1 MDVTGIFNAGG
12 VLVKNPNYSKSK
24 KNTQP
29 EYITVTDFSQLPSGS
44 TTGTALTDVA
54 YQGAEKNGVI
64 LGDYDDW
71 KKYINHGITP
81 NSIEQNLDIQLAN
94 NQSFL
99 EKATNSILQTIGS
112 ELVLGSIKG
121 FSDILD
127 LAGQI
132 TGITDGDYT
141 NPVSKFLEEK
151 QEEFKEWAPV
161 FVDPN
166 KHLSNGGLLDSG
178 WWFSNMPSIVSSIS
192 LMLPGF
198 AATRLGSAIGKA
210 TKLTSFTRNAVRT
223 LSGAEKAIK
232 AGNNLNTFQRV
243 LNSEATAKKVGL
255 FLENGT
261 TAVLSRAA
269 ENYQEAR
276 QTYSDTYQDIRST
289 IHEMDDKQYAKFIK
303 DNEQLLNDKKADL
316 NNKDNV
322 AKAIASAAADRT
334 FQMDWAN
341 VIFDVVQMYTL
352 RNAWKGFKNANENP
366 IKIKRA
372 NKDAAKY
379 LGKSKE
385 EIAKIKAARPTY
397 KKAGEWAM
405 DNLYGSTA
413 VVASEL
419 SEGIEEAVN
428 YIAQQEGTHFG
439 KVLLNKESGSKDTGW
454 AASMSKFFDP
464 RMKQYVQAPEL
475 WDSAFW
481 GVMGGVV
488 FQKLGSQF
496 NRIKQKLTED
506 KSEANEKSKESLP
519 WYKLDDL
526 PETKRRLSEI
536 EARGLDFKT
545 YQENLAK
552 IKSGVDIYNSTEDNE
567 IKFDTKEEQEAAA
580 TKLKNEYIAKMTL
593 RAMNNGNLNML
604 KAYINDDNFREAIVE
619 QGLFNDDKNNKPKEQ
634 LLQEAR
640 QYTDDALNIIDKV
653 EKAYDE
659 ELVAINA
666 AAANMSR
673 KGIKDMPIEYMQIMA
688 VNNVKSRL
696 EKENI
701 DTELA
706 PINKRIAEIKKQ
718 FEDSL
723 DKNLDYDHAVK
734 VGILT
739 EQLGTLYATKR
750 QLLKDESKSL
760 TNQIAIKRIN
770 KNIDNIEKQLNDEE
784 LVYANFIGL
793 QYKFDEK
800 GKAIQSKEDED
811 LQLAFAYRDAQIVD
825 KLNDGKTSKSINIP
839 GLEFLSER
847 SRKTINEN
855 AIGKY
860 KTFESDTKTIW
871 NDLKEISP
879 ELNTYLQLKTLLEL
893 RKDNINSEITRTVKQ
908 VEEEANS
915 LHNTMNEAR
924 RDAINQANDTIQK
937 LYKKHKDV
945 IKEAIYNRVNNI
957 SSKHETLSD
966 EENNAL
972 NNALEILDLTKS
984 YNSNLVDLLEAKF
997 DLQDAI
1003 EASQEVQ
1010 DDENTTSNEEKEETK
1025 PESKSE
1031 SEPETRVNSTI
1042 IQNPST
1048 EPQQQQPINQSPQ
1061 PQEMPISQKNDQLSN
1076 NKIKQDLPQNGRMM
1090 LNTTITIDKDGKATL
1105 GDKNGKNIITQLDDD
1120 NNNIIVINDDES
1132 LLTDTFF
1139 DNIGDVNL
1147 TRPLKVESNPYID
1160 KDTNSIHKG
1169 HLINTDTI
1177 DSQQDQDNN
1186 QNNNNGST
1194 ETPQVS
1200 STGEQTAN
1208 KTQGTQAQGTQGTQD
1223 TQAKNT
1229 SLPKTKNVDPVPDL
1243 TPDSSTIEIEAIGA
1257 CQTAFR
1263 NNHNINLDDYAK
1275 ELINNYVA
1283 KGLDRTIV
1291 EKAVN
1296 NAVDINKRTIER
1308 IRKKLASTM
1317 NSAID
1322 EYVLQSAITELSNNN
1337 NPFTND
1343 FIKAAENLINQ
1354 YCKEKGI
1361 TLLNN
1366 KKYIN
1371 LEDMLR
1377 YINETTSDTNIASF
1391 IYSTIKEY
1399 LKTDKAKEE
1408 FITMDETEID
1418 NNDFLNKALESAE
1431 ERYKKLSEKNS
1442 VHRVDIRRFAE
1453 TLTKQER
1460 NEFYQAL
1467 DELKK
1472 DDELKVKQ
1480 IDDKLYLYD
1489 NKNRV
1494 VGRLPIPT
1502 IDASTG
1508 AYIVYNDGWKYDIT
1522 ENYSNLKNLFI
1533 KWIKGTNEA
1542 SKELNNI
1549 IYELAFEKVSK
1560 ERKLELLDKFSKNNE
1575 IINAK
1580 KEYTHSLASDET
1592 LLNGLVKL
1600 WKFIRLPNS
1609 KNKNNDLLNLSINLW
1624 FNKLY
1629 HSYDAVTYLT
1639 RNGKVKITVDD
1650 ISEGELIKVQD
1661 KVKNSDELPIAS
1673 KAIAGGLN
1681 TKVTKIGIGGLQKI
1695 GYVTVSGHSPVEF
1708 NGVGKA
1714 NTFVMLSD
1722 KSKRPAFVQAFPVK
1736 TSDKEISK
1744 DAKELITAIKN
1755 EIAKLLNNYANNDT
1769 NKEENY
1775 EALKNFLIKA
1785 FSYKNNSTL
1794 FNGVVVTINPR
1805 GINESISISIPGTS
1819 TVFQFYKYT
1828 NNSNTTHS
1836 SLVRLKQNDGKWIN
1850 ESFNSEKTIKY
1861 INDLIDKLT
1870 FKFDYAYIL
1879 SDNSDITI
1887 KGIATRNNGKFEI
1900 NVGDFH
1906 KSYDSF
1912 NDFILK
1918 NNLVRLNTKPSKD
1931 GKTNFKRVS
1940 DNQVAN
1946 QVLEIKIEKDTSSPV
1961 EETKQVKSSKPIQVT
1976 KSIEDQLI
1984 DILKSY
1990 DKNINKAEAIIRLV
2004 YKDNNILSTFKT
2016 LHLLPENLIFDEK
2029 FNDIEGNEDINA
2041 QINIKTNIV
2050 TVGKKWVDLFKNPNT
2065 RAQAIRKLIHEQLHS
2080 KLSNNRGYV
2089 RSAQA
2094 IYQEFKDNL
2103 DKGIE
2108 NEWYKKW
2115 REENNISKEDADKY
2129 FRQYLN
2135 EDLDDNVAFEE
2146 FLVESLT
2153 SKDLAQML
2161 NNIETNETTG
2171 SKRKNMFQ
2179 KILEFLS
2186 KVFDWGVV
2194 KGSLYEKELNTLR
2207 NILNKDKTTK
2217 NNVENNDSQSNNVED
2232 NNQILENNAD
2242 ENNQEETKSKNK
2254 IEDDN
2259 NQIKEFGKNN
2269 SRRFRGKFRSRI
2281 TELSNNT
2288 NTYNEEEQNIISEA
2302 KQNGTFM
2309 KALNGKKS
2317 NLTERQWIQVRT
2329 KAFKDWFGD
2338 WEQIAY
2344 DNARLNSIPN
2354 LRKIN
2359 VDSFLKKVDDRL
2371 EKDWITTGYLNR
2383 ESVEV
2388 IKKLFDLSKT
2398 QLYQGDIKEKGLSF
2412 YTGAIV
2418 LNTMPIEEAAK
2429 VFVHE
2434 ILHSYTTY
2442 AYDTDATF
2450 RKEIDKYHKIAL
2462 NHDSGFSKDVYEF
2475 MANTLEPYHMATLL
2489 EIPSENNGSNLLK
2502 DIINS
2507 LVRYIR
2513 NFFRAYETNK
2523 KRTLFHDI
2531 IETIYNHK
2539 RNNSESIN
2547 DVSKVVDENGE
2558 PLVVY
2563 HGSDF
2568 ENDATKKGDWSKNAL
2583 PYATYFSVKPY
2594 AENTLPYYYSAFLNI
2609 RNPKYDHYNLT
2620 EDAIQSEDV
2629 FNKFIIK
2636 EGFDGAIT
2644 GNENIN
2650 RAIDA
2655 KEIVVTNPNQI
2666 KSATDNNGN
2675 FSKDDNNIYHS
2686 RITEIK
2692 RTPNMF
2698 DFIDSLPTSVRAKTA
2713 QMLYSAD
2720 LKMSCR

>member
-44 TTGTALTDVA
+44 TTSTALTDVA
-54 YQGAEKNGVI
+54 YQSAEKNGVI

-269 ENYQEAR
+269 ENYQEAS
-276 QTYSDTYQDIRST
+276 QTYSDTYQDIRGT

-316 NNKDNV
+316 NNKDDV

-334 FQMDWAN
+334 FQMDWSN
-341 VIFDVVQMYTL
+341 VVFDVVQMYTL

-385 EIAKIKAARPTY
+385 EIAKLKAARPTY

-419 SEGIEEAVN
+419 SEGVEEAVN
-428 YIAQQEGTHFG
+428 YIAQQEGIHFG
-439 KVLLNKESGSKDTGW
+439 KVLLNKELDSKDTGW

-536 EARGLDFKT
+536 EARSLDFKD
-545 YQENLAK
+545 YQRNLAE
-552 IKSGVDIYNSTEDNE
+552 INSGVDIYNSTEDNE

-580 TKLKNEYIAKMTL
+580 INLKNEYIAKMTL

-619 QGLFNDDKNNKPKEQ
+619 QGLFEDDKNNNKPKEQ

-673 KGIKDMPIEYMQIMA
+673 KDIKNMPIEYMQIMA

-706 PINKRIAEIKKQ
+706 PINKRIAEIKDLVK
-718 FEDSL
+718 DHL
-723 DKNLDYDHAVK
+723 DKNLNYDHAVK
-734 VGILT
+734 VDILT

-750 QLLKDESKSL
+750 QLLKDKSKSL

-770 KNIDNIEKQLNDEE
+770 NNIDNIEKQLNDEE
-784 LVYANFIGL
+784 LVYANFKGL

-800 GKAIQSKEDED
+800 GKAIQSKKDED
-811 LQLAFAYRDAQIVD
+811 LRLAFAYRDAQIVD

-860 KTFESDTKTIW
+860 KTFESDTKTIC

-924 RDAINQANDTIQK
+924 RDAINQADDTIQK
-937 LYKKHKDV
+937 LYKKHKDI

-957 SSKHETLSD
+957 SSKHEALSD

-984 YNSNLVDLLEAKF
+984 YNANLADLLEARF
-997 DLQDAI
+997 NLQDAI
-1003 EASQEVQ
+1003 EAQQEVQ
-1010 DDENTTSNEEKEETK
+1010 DDESVTTDEEKEETK
-1025 PESKSE
+1025 PESKSKL
-1031 SEPETRVNSTI
+1031 EPETRVDSTI
-1042 IQNPST
+1042 IQNPSI

-1061 PQEMPISQKNDQLSN
+1061 QQETPTGQKNDQLSN
-1076 NKIKQDLPQNGRMM
+1076 NKIKQDLPQNGKMM
-1090 LNTTITIDKDGKATL
+1090 LNTTITIDKDSKATL
-1105 GDKNGKNIITQLDDD
+1105 GNKNGKNITTQLDDD
-1120 NNNIIVINDDES
+1120 DNNIIVINDDES

-1186 QNNNNGST
+1186 QNNNSTT

-1208 KTQGTQAQGTQGTQD
+1208 KTQNTQAQGTQD

-1229 SLPKTKNVDPVPDL
+1229 NLPKTKNVDPVPDL
-1243 TPDSSTIEIEAIGA
+1243 IPDSSTIEIEAIGA
-1257 CQTAFR
+1257 CQVAFR

-1296 NAVDINKRTIER
+1296 NAVNINKRTIER

-1322 EYVLQSAITELSNNN
+1322 EYVLQSAITELSNN

-1377 YINETTSDTNIASF
+1377 YINETTSNNNIANF

-1522 ENYSNLKNLFI
+1522 ENYSKLKNLFI

-1580 KEYTHSLASDET
+1580 KEYTHSLSSDET

-1722 KSKRPAFVQAFPVK
+1722 KSKKPAFVQAFPVK
-1736 TSDKEISK
+1736 TSDKETSK
-1744 DAKELITAIKN
+1744 DAKELIAAIKN

-1794 FNGVVVTINPR
+1794 FNGVIVTINPK

-1819 TVFQFYKYT
+1819 TVFQFYKYA
-1828 NNSNTTHS
+1828 NNSNSTHS
-1836 SLVRLKQNDGKWIN
+1836 SYIRLKQNDGKWIN

-1961 EETKQVKSSKPIQVT
+1961 EETKQIKPSKPIQVT

-1984 DILKSY
+1984 DILKSD

-2029 FNDIEGNEDINA
+2029 FNDIEGNEEINA
-2041 QINIKTNIV
+2041 QINVKTNIV
-2050 TVGKKWVDLFKNPNT
+2050 TIGKKWIDLFKNPNT
-2065 RAQAIRKLIHEQLHS
+2065 RSQAIRKLIHEQLHAKLHS

-2103 DKGIE
+2103 DRGIE

-2135 EDLDDNVAFEE
+2135 EDLNDDASFEE

-2161 NNIETNETTG
+2161 NSIDTNETTG

-2186 KVFDWGVV
+2186 KVFGWDVR

-2207 NILNKDKTTK
+2207 NILDKDKITK

-2232 NNQILENNAD
+2232 NNQILDNNAN
-2242 ENNQEETKSKNK
+2242 ENNQEETESKNK

-2259 NQIKEFGKNN
+2259 NQIKEFGNTDT
-2269 SRRFRGKFRSRI
+2269 SDDFDDDFSELADSRI
-2281 TELSNNT
+2281 TELSNDT
-2288 NTYNEEEQNIISEA
+2288 NTYSEEEQNIISEA

-2309 KALNGKKS
+2309 KAPNGKKS
-2317 NLTERQWIQVRT
+2317 NLTEKQWIQVRT
-2329 KAFKDWFGD
+2329 KSFKDWFGD
-2338 WEQIAY
+2338 WENDPA
-2344 DNARLNSIPN
+2344 NA
-2354 LRKIN
+2354 
-2359 VDSFLKKVDDRL
+2359 
-2371 EKDWITTGYLNR
+2371 
-2383 ESVEV
+2383 
-2388 IKKLFDLSKT
+2388 
-2398 QLYQGDIKEKGLSF
+2398 
-2412 YTGAIV
+2412 
-2418 LNTMPIEEAAK
+2418 
-2429 VFVHE
+2429 
-2434 ILHSYTTY
+2434 
-2442 AYDTDATF
+2442 
-2450 RKEIDKYHKIAL
+2450 
-2462 NHDSGFSKDVYEF
+2462 
-2475 MANTLEPYHMATLL
+2475 
-2489 EIPSENNGSNLLK
+2489 
-2502 DIINS
+2502 
-2507 LVRYIR
+2507 
-2513 NFFRAYETNK
+2513 
-2523 KRTLFHDI
+2523 
-2531 IETIYNHK
+2531 
-2539 RNNSESIN
+2539 
-2547 DVSKVVDENGE
+2547 SKVVDENGE

-2563 HGSDF
+2563 HNSNTDINIFDKNKIGTNGSSEGGLF
-2568 ENDATKKGDWSKNAL
+2568 GKGF
-2583 PYATYFSVKPY
+2583 YFSTNKDYNKVFGNKEY
-2594 AENTLPYYYSAFLNI
+2594 AVFLNI
-2609 RNPKYDHYNLT
+2609 KNPITDERTIKEIQAFEPSIDIIKNAYNKDGLIGT
-2620 EDAIQSEDV
+2620 
-2629 FNKFIIK
+2629 NKF
-2636 EGFDGAIT
+2636 
-2644 GNENIN
+2644 ENN
-2650 RAIDA
+2650 TV
-2655 KEIVVTNPNQI
+2655 EYIVYDSNQI
-2666 KSATDNNGN
+2666 KSATENNGN

-2698 DFIDSLPTSVRAKTA
+2698 DFIDSLPTSIRAKTT

-2720 LKMSCR
+2720 LKISCR

>member
-44 TTGTALTDVA
+44 TTSTALTDVA

-178 WWFSNMPSIVSSIS
+178 WWFSNMPSIVSSVS

-232 AGNNLNTFQRV
+232 AGNSLNTFQRV

-276 QTYSDTYQDIRST
+276 QTYSDTYQDIRGT
-289 IHEMDDKQYAKFIK
+289 IYEMDDKQYAKFIK

-316 NNKDNV
+316 NDKDDV

-341 VIFDVVQMYTL
+341 VVFDVVQMYTL
-352 RNAWKGFKNANENP
+352 RNAWKGFKNANEDP

-385 EIAKIKAARPTY
+385 EIAKLKAARPTY

-419 SEGIEEAVN
+419 SEGVEEAVN
-428 YIAQQEGTHFG
+428 YIAQQEGIHFG
-439 KVLLNKESGSKDTGW
+439 KVLLNKESDSKDTGW

-536 EARGLDFKT
+536 ETRSLDFKT

-552 IKSGVDIYNSTEDNE
+552 IKSGIDIYNSTEDNE

-593 RAMNNGNLNML
+593 RAMNNGNLDML

-619 QGLFNDDKNNKPKEQ
+619 QGLFKDDKNDNKSKEQ

-640 QYTDDALNIIDKV
+640 QYTDDALNIVDKV
-653 EKAYDE
+653 ERAYDE

-666 AAANMSR
+666 ATANISK

-706 PINKRIAEIKKQ
+706 PINKRIAEIKNQ

-750 QLLKDESKSL
+750 QLLKDNSKSL

-770 KNIDNIEKQLNDEE
+770 NNIDNIEKQLNDEE

-847 SRKTINEN
+847 SRKTINEDS
-855 AIGKY
+855 IGKY

-871 NDLKEISP
+871 NNLKEISP

-937 LYKKHKDV
+937 LYKKHKDI
-945 IKEAIYNRVNNI
+945 IKEAIYNRINNI
-957 SSKHETLSD
+957 SSKHEALSD

-984 YNSNLVDLLEAKF
+984 YNANLVDLLEAKF

-1010 DDENTTSNEEKEETK
+1010 DDENTTSDEEKE
-1025 PESKSE
+1025 ESKSE
-1031 SEPETRVNSTI
+1031 SESKPEPETRVNSTI

-1048 EPQQQQPINQSPQ
+1048 KPQQQQPINQSPQ
-1061 PQEMPISQKNDQLSN
+1061 PQETLISQKNDQLSN

-1090 LNTTITIDKDGKATL
+1090 FNTTITIDKDGKATL
-1105 GDKNGKNIITQLDDD
+1105 GDKNGKNITTQLDDD
-1120 NNNIIVINDDES
+1120 DNNIIVINDDES

-1160 KDTNSIHKG
+1160 KDTNIIHKG

-1177 DSQQDQDNN
+1177 DSQQDQNNN
-1186 QNNNNGST
+1186 QNNNNDST

-1208 KTQGTQAQGTQGTQD
+1208 KTQDTQAQSTQD
-1223 TQAKNT
+1223 TQSTQAKNT
-1229 SLPKTKNVDPVPDL
+1229 NLPKTKNVDPIPNL

-1263 NNHNINLDDYAK
+1263 NNHDINLDDYAK

-1322 EYVLQSAITELSNNN
+1322 EYVLQSSITELSNN

-1377 YINETTSDTNIASF
+1377 YINETTSDSNIATF

-1431 ERYKKLSEKNS
+1431 ERYKKLSEKNN
-1442 VHRVDIRRFAE
+1442 VHRVDIRRFAG

-1533 KWIKGTNEA
+1533 RWIKGTNEA

-1549 IYELAFEKVSK
+1549 IYELAFEKISK
-1560 ERKLELLDKFSKNNE
+1560 ERKLELLDKFSKNSE

-1736 TSDKEISK
+1736 TSDKETSK
-1744 DAKELITAIKN
+1744 DAKELIIAIKN

-1961 EETKQVKSSKPIQVT
+1961 EETKQVKPSKPVKVT

-1984 DILKSY
+1984 DILKSD

-2050 TVGKKWVDLFKNPNT
+2050 TIGKKWVDLFKNPNT

-2135 EDLDDNVAFEE
+2135 EDLDENVAFEE

-2207 NILNKDKTTK
+2207 NILDKDKTTK

-2232 NNQILENNAD
+2232 NNQTLDNNAD

-2254 IEDDN
+2254 IKDDN
-2259 NQIKEFGKNN
+2259 DQIKEFGKNN
-2269 SRRFRGKFRSRI
+2269 SRRFRGKFKSRI
-2281 TELSNNT
+2281 TEISND
-2288 NTYNEEEQNIISEA
+2288 
-2302 KQNGTFM
+2302 
-2309 KALNGKKS
+2309 
-2317 NLTERQWIQVRT
+2317 T
-2329 KAFKDWFGD
+2329 K
-2338 WEQIAY
+2338 Y
-2344 DNARLNSIPN
+2344 DNN
-2354 LRKIN
+2354 
-2359 VDSFLKKVDDRL
+2359 
-2371 EKDWITTGYLNR
+2371 
-2383 ESVEV
+2383 
-2388 IKKLFDLSKT
+2388 
-2398 QLYQGDIKEKGLSF
+2398 
-2412 YTGAIV
+2412 
-2418 LNTMPIEEAAK
+2418 
-2429 VFVHE
+2429 
-2434 ILHSYTTY
+2434 
-2442 AYDTDATF
+2442 
-2450 RKEIDKYHKIAL
+2450 
-2462 NHDSGFSKDVYEF
+2462 
-2475 MANTLEPYHMATLL
+2475 
-2489 EIPSENNGSNLLK
+2489 
-2502 DIINS
+2502 
-2507 LVRYIR
+2507 
-2513 NFFRAYETNK
+2513 
-2523 KRTLFHDI
+2523 
-2531 IETIYNHK
+2531 
-2539 RNNSESIN
+2539 
-2547 DVSKVVDENGE
+2547 
-2558 PLVVY
+2558 VY
-2563 HGSDF
+2563 H
-2568 ENDATKKGDWSKNAL
+2568 SK
-2583 PYATYFSVKPY
+2583 
-2594 AENTLPYYYSAFLNI
+2594 
-2609 RNPKYDHYNLT
+2609 
-2620 EDAIQSEDV
+2620 
-2629 FNKFIIK
+2629 
-2636 EGFDGAIT
+2636 
-2644 GNENIN
+2644 
-2650 RAIDA
+2650 
-2655 KEIVVTNPNQI
+2655 
-2666 KSATDNNGN
+2666 
-2675 FSKDDNNIYHS
+2675 
-2686 RITEIK
+2686 ITEIK

-2720 LKMSCR
+2720 LKISCR

>member
-54 YQGAEKNGVI
+54 YQGAERNGVI

-261 TAVLSRAA
+261 TAILSRTA

-289 IHEMDDKQYAKFIK
+289 IHEMDDKQYAKFTK

-316 NNKDNV
+316 NNKDDV

-341 VIFDVVQMYTL
+341 VVFDVVQMYTL
-352 RNAWKGFKNANENP
+352 RNAWKGFKNAHEDP

-385 EIAKIKAARPTY
+385 EITKLKAARPTY

-419 SEGIEEAVN
+419 SEGVEEAVN
-428 YIAQQEGTHFG
+428 YIAQQEGIHFG
-439 KVLLNKESGSKDTGW
+439 KVLLNKESDSKDTGW

-496 NRIKQKLTED
+496 NRIKQKFTED

-552 IKSGVDIYNSTEDNE
+552 IKSGIDIYNSTEDNE
-567 IKFDTKEEQEAAA
+567 IKFDTKEEQEAAT

-604 KAYINDDNFREAIVE
+604 KAYINNDNFREAIVE
-619 QGLFNDDKNNKPKEQ
+619 QGLFEDDKNNNKPKEQ

-653 EKAYDE
+653 ERAYDE

-673 KGIKDMPIEYMQIMA
+673 KGIKNMPIEYMQIMA
-688 VNNVKSRL
+688 INNVKSRL

-706 PINKRIAEIKKQ
+706 PINKRIAEIKNQ

-739 EQLGTLYATKR
+739 EQLGTLYATKK
-750 QLLKDESKSL
+750 QLLKDKSKSL

-770 KNIDNIEKQLNDEE
+770 NNIDNIEKQLNDEE

-800 GKAIQSKEDED
+800 GKAIQSKKDED

-847 SRKTINEN
+847 SRKTINED

-871 NDLKEISP
+871 DDLKKISP

-924 RDAINQANDTIQK
+924 RDAINQADDTIQK
-937 LYKKHKDV
+937 LYKKHKDI
-945 IKEAIYNRVNNI
+945 IKEAIYNRINNI
-957 SSKHETLSD
+957 NSKHEALSD

-984 YNSNLVDLLEAKF
+984 YNVNLVDLLEAKF

-1003 EASQEVQ
+1003 EDQQEVQ
-1010 DDENTTSNEEKEETK
+1010 DDESVTSDEEKEETK
-1025 PESKSE
+1025 SESKSKP
-1031 SEPETRVNSTI
+1031 EPETRVDSTI

-1048 EPQQQQPINQSPQ
+1048 EPKQQQPINQSPQ
-1061 PQEMPISQKNDQLSN
+1061 PQETPTGQKNDQLSN
-1076 NKIKQDLPQNGRMM
+1076 NKIKQDLPQNGRMI

-1105 GDKNGKNIITQLDDD
+1105 GDKNGKNITTQLDDD
-1120 NNNIIVINDDES
+1120 DNNIIVINDDES

-1139 DNIGDVNL
+1139 DNIEDVDL
-1147 TRPLKVESNPYID
+1147 TRPLKVKSNPYID
-1160 KDTNSIHKG
+1160 KDTNNIHKG

-1186 QNNNNGST
+1186 QNNNSTT

-1208 KTQGTQAQGTQGTQD
+1208 KTQDTQGTQAQGTQ
-1223 TQAKNT
+1223 AKNT
-1229 SLPKTKNVDPVPDL
+1229 TLPKTKNVDPVPDL

-1257 CQTAFR
+1257 CQKAFK
-1263 NNHNINLDDYAK
+1263 NNHDINLDDYAK

-1322 EYVLQSAITELSNNN
+1322 EYVLQSAIIELSNNN

-1371 LEDMLR
+1371 LEDILR
-1377 YINETTSDTNIASF
+1377 YINETTSNNNIANF

-1431 ERYKKLSEKNS
+1431 ERYKKLSEKNN

-1453 TLTKQER
+1453 TLTKKER

-1472 DDELKVKQ
+1472 DDELKIKQ
-1480 IDDKLYLYD
+1480 IDNKLYLYD

-1522 ENYSNLKNLFI
+1522 ENHSNLKNLFI

-1580 KEYTHSLASDET
+1580 KEYTHSLVSDET
-1592 LLNGLVKL
+1592 LLNGLIKL

-1629 HSYDAVTYLT
+1629 HSYDAVIYLT

-1661 KVKNSDELPIAS
+1661 KVKNSDELPIVS

-1736 TSDKEISK
+1736 TSDKETSK

-1755 EIAKLLNNYANNDT
+1755 EITKLLNNYANNDT

-1819 TVFQFYKYT
+1819 TVFQFYKYA
-1828 NNSNTTHS
+1828 NNSNSTHS
-1836 SLVRLKQNDGKWIN
+1836 SYIRLKQNDGKWIN

-1961 EETKQVKSSKPIQVT
+1961 EETKQVKPSKPIQVT

-1984 DILKSY
+1984 DILKS
-1990 DKNINKAEAIIRLV
+1990 DNKNINKAEAIIRLV

-2050 TVGKKWVDLFKNPNT
+2050 TVGKKWVNLFKNPNT
-2065 RAQAIRKLIHEQLHS
+2065 RAQAIRKLIHEQLHAKLHS

-2135 EDLDDNVAFEE
+2135 EDLDNDAAFEE

-2161 NNIETNETTG
+2161 NSIDTNETTG

-2186 KVFDWGVV
+2186 KVFGWDVR

-2207 NILNKDKTTK
+2207 NILDKDKTTK

-2232 NNQILENNAD
+2232 NNQILDNNAD
-2242 ENNQEETKSKNK
+2242 ENNQEETESKNQIK
-2254 IEDDN
+2254 DDN
-2259 NQIKEFGKNN
+2259 NQIKEFGNTDT
-2269 SRRFRGKFRSRI
+2269 SDDFDDDFSELADSRI
-2281 TELSNNT
+2281 TELSND
-2288 NTYNEEEQNIISEA
+2288 NTYSEEEQNIINEA

-2338 WEQIAY
+2338 WE
-2344 DNARLNSIPN
+2344 NN
-2354 LRKIN
+2354 
-2359 VDSFLKKVDDRL
+2359 
-2371 EKDWITTGYLNR
+2371 
-2383 ESVEV
+2383 
-2388 IKKLFDLSKT
+2388 
-2398 QLYQGDIKEKGLSF
+2398 
-2412 YTGAIV
+2412 
-2418 LNTMPIEEAAK
+2418 
-2429 VFVHE
+2429 
-2434 ILHSYTTY
+2434 
-2442 AYDTDATF
+2442 
-2450 RKEIDKYHKIAL
+2450 
-2462 NHDSGFSKDVYEF
+2462 
-2475 MANTLEPYHMATLL
+2475 
-2489 EIPSENNGSNLLK
+2489 PSE
-2502 DIINS
+2502 
-2507 LVRYIR
+2507 
-2513 NFFRAYETNK
+2513 A
-2523 KRTLFHDI
+2523 
-2531 IETIYNHK
+2531 
-2539 RNNSESIN
+2539 
-2547 DVSKVVDENGE
+2547 SKVVDENGE

-2563 HGSDF
+2563 HRSPNKFNTFDVNKIGTTTDTGQYGKGF
-2568 ENDATKKGDWSKNAL
+2568 YFGVENDR
-2583 PYATYFSVKPY
+2583 
-2594 AENTLPYYYSAFLNI
+2594 AEGNNVYEVFLNI
-2609 RNPKYDHYNLT
+2609 RNPYNITKESRSSNIAYTYNRPFNEWTDWHKKNISKEEANLVNSKDGIIDLV
-2620 EDAIQSEDV
+2620 ED
-2629 FNKFIIK
+2629 
-2636 EGFDGAIT
+2636 
-2644 GNENIN
+2644 NEF
-2650 RAIDA
+2650 
-2655 KEIVVTNPNQI
+2655 VVKNSNQI

-2698 DFIDSLPTSVRAKTA
+2698 DFIDSLPTSVRAKIA

-2720 LKMSCR
+2720 LKMLCR

>member
-54 YQGAEKNGVI
+54 YQSAEKNGVI

-132 TGITDGDYT
+132 TGINDGDYT

-276 QTYSDTYQDIRST
+276 QTYSDTYQDIRGT
-289 IHEMDDKQYAKFIK
+289 IHEMNDKQYAKFIK

-316 NNKDNV
+316 NNKDDV

-341 VIFDVVQMYTL
+341 VVFDVVQMYTL
-352 RNAWKGFKNANENP
+352 RNAWKGFKNAHEDP

-385 EIAKIKAARPTY
+385 EIAKLKAARPTY

-419 SEGIEEAVN
+419 SEGVEEAVN
-428 YIAQQEGTHFG
+428 YIAQQEGIHFG
-439 KVLLNKESGSKDTGW
+439 KVLLNKESDSKDTGW

-481 GVMGGVV
+481 GVIGGVV

-552 IKSGVDIYNSTEDNE
+552 IKSGIDIYNSTEDNE

-593 RAMNNGNLNML
+593 RAMNNGNLDML
-604 KAYINDDNFREAIVE
+604 KAYINDDNFREAIIE

-666 AAANMSR
+666 AAVNMSK
-673 KGIKDMPIEYMQIMA
+673 KGIKNMPIEYMQIMA

-706 PINKRIAEIKKQ
+706 PINKRIAEIKDLVK
-718 FEDSL
+718 DYL
-723 DKNLDYDHAVK
+723 DENLNYDRAVK

-770 KNIDNIEKQLNDEE
+770 NNIDNIEKQLNDEE
-784 LVYANFIGL
+784 LVYANFMGL
-793 QYKFDEK
+793 RYKFNEK
-800 GKAIQSKEDED
+800 GKVIKSEKDED

-860 KTFESDTKTIW
+860 KTFESDTETIQ
-871 NDLKEISP
+871 NNLKEISP

-924 RDAINQANDTIQK
+924 RDAINQANNTIQK
-937 LYKKHKDV
+937 LYKKHKDI

-957 SSKHETLSD
+957 SFKHEALSD

-984 YNSNLVDLLEAKF
+984 YNANLADLLEAKF

-1010 DDENTTSNEEKEETK
+1010 DDKSVTLDEEKEETK
-1025 PESKSE
+1025 PE

-1061 PQEMPISQKNDQLSN
+1061 PQETLTGQKNDQLSN

-1105 GDKNGKNIITQLDDD
+1105 GDKNGKNITTQLDDD
-1120 NNNIIVINDDES
+1120 DNNIIVINDDES

-1160 KDTNSIHKG
+1160 KDTNIIHKG

-1177 DSQQDQDNN
+1177 DSQQDQDSNQDNN
-1186 QNNNNGST
+1186 SST

-1208 KTQGTQAQGTQGTQD
+1208 KTQDSQDTQAQGTQ
-1223 TQAKNT
+1223 AKNT
-1229 SLPKTKNVDPVPDL
+1229 NLPKTKNVDPVPNL
-1243 TPDSSTIEIEAIGA
+1243 TTDSFTIYLEVIGA
-1257 CQTAFR
+1257 CQTTIR
-1263 NNHNINLDDYAK
+1263 NNPNINLDDYAK

-1296 NAVDINKRTIER
+1296 DAVDVNKRTIER

-1322 EYVLQSAITELSNNN
+1322 EYVLQSSITELSNN

-1343 FIKAAENLINQ
+1343 FIKAAKNLINQ

-1361 TLLNN
+1361 ILLNN

-1371 LEDMLR
+1371 LEDILR

-1522 ENYSNLKNLFI
+1522 ENYSKLKNLFI

-1560 ERKLELLDKFSKNNE
+1560 ERKLELLDKFSKNSE

-1592 LLNGLVKL
+1592 LLNGLIKL

-1744 DAKELITAIKN
+1744 DAKELITSIKN

-1961 EETKQVKSSKPIQVT
+1961 EETKQVKPSKPIQVT

-1984 DILKSY
+1984 DILKSD

-2029 FNDIEGNEDINA
+2029 FNDIEGNEEINA

-2065 RAQAIRKLIHEQLHS
+2065 RSQAIRKLIHEQLHS

-2089 RSAQA
+2089 RSAKA

-2103 DKGIE
+2103 DRGIE

-2135 EDLDDNVAFEE
+2135 EDLDKNVAFEE

-2207 NILNKDKTTK
+2207 NILDKDKTTK

-2232 NNQILENNAD
+2232 NNKILDNNTD
-2242 ENNQEETKSKNK
+2242 ENNQEETESKNQ

-2259 NQIKEFGKNN
+2259 NQIKEFGNTDT
-2269 SRRFRGKFRSRI
+2269 SDDFDDDFSELADSRI
-2281 TELSNNT
+2281 TELSNDN
-2288 NTYNEEEQNIISEA
+2288 NTYTEEEQNIINKA
-2302 KQNGTFM
+2302 KQNSTFM
-2309 KALNGKKS
+2309 KAPNGKKS

-2338 WEQIAY
+2338 WEAHKQIE
-2344 DNARLNSIPN
+2344 
-2354 LRKIN
+2354 
-2359 VDSFLKKVDDRL
+2359 KKV
-2371 EKDWITTGYLNR
+2371 TTGLKVSSSQAWVDGSAVVKRDNSYFYVNDDGANIEITKDEYDDFNKGKTIILN
-2383 ESVEV
+2383 
-2388 IKKLFDLSKT
+2388 
-2398 QLYQGDIKEKGLSF
+2398 KETK
-2412 YTGAIV
+2412 IV
-2418 LNTMPIEEAAK
+2418 KEL
-2429 VFVHE
+2429 
-2434 ILHSYTTY
+2434 
-2442 AYDTDATF
+2442 DT
-2450 RKEIDKYHKIAL
+2450 
-2462 NHDSGFSKDVYEF
+2462 NFSKV
-2475 MANTLEPYHMATLL
+2475 L
-2489 EIPSENNGSNLLK
+2489 
-2502 DIINS
+2502 
-2507 LVRYIR
+2507 
-2513 NFFRAYETNK
+2513 
-2523 KRTLFHDI
+2523 
-2531 IETIYNHK
+2531 
-2539 RNNSESIN
+2539 
-2547 DVSKVVDENGE
+2547 DENGE
-2558 PLVVY
+2558 PLVMY
-2563 HGSDF
+2563 HRS
-2568 ENDATKKGDWSKNAL
+2568 NDNISIFDISKSRHGGFWFSKN
-2583 PYATYFSVKPY
+2583 PNYYAYTKAKLEY
-2594 AENTLPYYYSAFLNI
+2594 AIPVFLNI
-2609 RNPKYDHYNLT
+2609 RTPN
-2620 EDAIQSEDV
+2620 
-2629 FNKFIIK
+2629 IINHELFEAAVDGDESI
-2636 EGFDGAIT
+2636 EGGIKNTKFDGWITKDEHTPEFYGDNYDSSIVFVMAI
-2644 GNENIN
+2644 
-2650 RAIDA
+2650 
-2655 KEIVVTNPNQI
+2655 NPNQI

>member
-54 YQGAEKNGVI
+54 YQGAERNGVI

-132 TGITDGDYT
+132 TGISDGDYT

-276 QTYSDTYQDIRST
+276 QTYSDTYQDIRGT
-289 IHEMDDKQYAKFIK
+289 IYEMNDKQYAKFIK

-316 NNKDNV
+316 NNKDDV
-322 AKAIASAAADRT
+322 AKAIASTAADRT

-341 VIFDVVQMYTL
+341 VVFDVVQMYTL

-372 NKDAAKY
+372 NKDATKY

-385 EIAKIKAARPTY
+385 EIVKLKAARPTY

-419 SEGIEEAVN
+419 SEGVEEAVN
-428 YIAQQEGTHFG
+428 YIAQQEGIHFG
-439 KVLLNKESGSKDTGW
+439 KVLLNKESDSKDTGW

-536 EARGLDFKT
+536 EARGLDFKD
-545 YQENLAK
+545 YQENLTK
-552 IKSGVDIYNSTEDNE
+552 INSGIDIYNSTENNE

-604 KAYINDDNFREAIVE
+604 KAYINDNNFREAIVE
-619 QGLFNDDKNNKPKEQ
+619 QGLFKDDKNNNKSKEQ

-653 EKAYDE
+653 ERAYDE
-659 ELVAINA
+659 ELVAINS

-673 KGIKDMPIEYMQIMA
+673 KGIKNMPIEYMQIMA

-706 PINKRIAEIKKQ
+706 PINKRIAEIKNQ

-734 VGILT
+734 IGILT

-750 QLLKDESKSL
+750 QLLKDKSKSL

-770 KNIDNIEKQLNDEE
+770 NNIDNVEKQLNDEE

-800 GKAIQSKEDED
+800 GKAIQSKKDED

-847 SRKTINEN
+847 SRKTINED

-871 NDLKEISP
+871 DDLKKISP

-924 RDAINQANDTIQK
+924 RDAINQADDTIQK

-945 IKEAIYNRVNNI
+945 IKEAIYNRINNI
-957 SSKHETLSD
+957 SSKHEALSD

-984 YNSNLVDLLEAKF
+984 YNANLVDLLEARF
-997 DLQDAI
+997 NLQDAI
-1003 EASQEVQ
+1003 EAQQEVQ
-1010 DDENTTSNEEKEETK
+1010 DDESVTTDEEKEETK
-1025 PESKSE
+1025 PESKSK
-1031 SEPETRVNSTI
+1031 SEPETRVDSTI
-1042 IQNPST
+1042 IQNPPT
-1048 EPQQQQPINQSPQ
+1048 ESQQQQPINQSPQ
-1061 PQEMPISQKNDQLSN
+1061 PQEMLTGQKNDQLSN

-1090 LNTTITIDKDGKATL
+1090 LNTTITIDKDSKAIL
-1105 GDKNGKNIITQLDDD
+1105 GDKNGKNITTQLDNDD
-1120 NNNIIVINDDES
+1120 NNIIVINDDES

-1139 DNIGDVNL
+1139 DNIEDVDL

-1177 DSQQDQDNN
+1177 DSQQDQNNN
-1186 QNNNNGST
+1186 QNNNSTT

-1208 KTQGTQAQGTQGTQD
+1208 KTQDTQAQGTQ
-1223 TQAKNT
+1223 AKNT
-1229 SLPKTKNVDPVPDL
+1229 NLPKTKNVDPVPDL

-1263 NNHNINLDDYAK
+1263 NNHNINLDDYGK

-1337 NPFTND
+1337 PFTND

-1377 YINETTSDTNIASF
+1377 YINETTSNNNIANF

-1399 LKTDKAKEE
+1399 LKTDKAKKE

-1453 TLTKQER
+1453 TLTKKER

-1560 ERKLELLDKFSKNNE
+1560 ERKFELLDKFSKNNE

-1592 LLNGLVKL
+1592 LLNGLIKL

-1695 GYVTVSGHSPVEF
+1695 GYVTVSGHNPVEF

-1736 TSDKEISK
+1736 TSDKETSK

-1775 EALKNFLIKA
+1775 EVLKNFLIKA

-1819 TVFQFYKYT
+1819 TVFQFYKYA
-1828 NNSNTTHS
+1828 NNSNSTHS
-1836 SLVRLKQNDGKWIN
+1836 SYIRLKQNDGKWIN

-1961 EETKQVKSSKPIQVT
+1961 EENKQVKSSKPVQVT

-1984 DILKSY
+1984 DILKSD

-2041 QINIKTNIV
+2041 QINVKTNIV
-2050 TVGKKWVDLFKNPNT
+2050 TIGKKWVNLFKNPNT
-2065 RAQAIRKLIHEQLHS
+2065 RSQAIRKLVHEQLHAKLHS

-2135 EDLDDNVAFEE
+2135 EDLDNDAAFEE

-2161 NNIETNETTG
+2161 NSIDTNETTG

-2186 KVFDWGVV
+2186 KVFGWDVR

-2207 NILNKDKTTK
+2207 NILDKDKTTK
-2217 NNVENNDSQSNNVED
+2217 NNVENNDSQSNNVKD
-2232 NNQILENNAD
+2232 NNQILDNNAD
-2242 ENNQEETKSKNK
+2242 ENNQEETESKNK

-2259 NQIKEFGKNN
+2259 NQIKEFGNTDI
-2269 SRRFRGKFRSRI
+2269 SDDFDDDFSELADSRI
-2281 TELSNNT
+2281 TELSND

-2309 KALNGKKS
+2309 KAPNGKKS

-2338 WEQIAY
+2338 WEAHKQIE
-2344 DNARLNSIPN
+2344 
-2354 LRKIN
+2354 
-2359 VDSFLKKVDDRL
+2359 KKV
-2371 EKDWITTGYLNR
+2371 TTGLKVSSSQAWVDGSAVVKRDNSYFYINDDGANIEITKDEYDDFNKGKTIILN
-2383 ESVEV
+2383 
-2388 IKKLFDLSKT
+2388 
-2398 QLYQGDIKEKGLSF
+2398 KE
-2412 YTGAIV
+2412 T
-2418 LNTMPIEEAAK
+2418 K
-2429 VFVHE
+2429 VVKE
-2434 ILHSYTTY
+2434 L
-2442 AYDTDATF
+2442 DT
-2450 RKEIDKYHKIAL
+2450 
-2462 NHDSGFSKDVYEF
+2462 NFSKV
-2475 MANTLEPYHMATLL
+2475 L
-2489 EIPSENNGSNLLK
+2489 
-2502 DIINS
+2502 
-2507 LVRYIR
+2507 
-2513 NFFRAYETNK
+2513 
-2523 KRTLFHDI
+2523 
-2531 IETIYNHK
+2531 
-2539 RNNSESIN
+2539 
-2547 DVSKVVDENGE
+2547 DENGE
-2558 PLVVY
+2558 PLVMY
-2563 HGSDF
+2563 HRS
-2568 ENDATKKGDWSKNAL
+2568 NDNISIFDISKSRHGGFWFSKDPNYYANTKAKL
-2583 PYATYFSVKPY
+2583 EYAIPV
-2594 AENTLPYYYSAFLNI
+2594 FLNI
-2609 RNPKYDHYNLT
+2609 RTPNVINHELFEAAVDGD
-2620 EDAIQSEDV
+2620 ESVEGG
-2629 FNKFIIK
+2629 IK
-2636 EGFDGAIT
+2636 NTKFDGWITKAEHTPEFYGDNYDSSIVFVMAI
-2644 GNENIN
+2644 
-2650 RAIDA
+2650 
-2655 KEIVVTNPNQI
+2655 NPNQI

>member
-29 EYITVTDFSQLPSGS
+29 KYITVTDFNQLPSGS

-99 EKATNSILQTIGS
+99 EKATNSILQTVGS

-141 NPVSKFLEEK
+141 NPISKFLEEK

-198 AATRLGSAIGKA
+198 AATRLGSSIGKA

-276 QTYSDTYQDIRST
+276 QTYSDTYQDIRDT

-316 NNKDNV
+316 NNKDDV

-334 FQMDWAN
+334 FQMDWSN
-341 VIFDVVQMYTL
+341 VVFDVVQMYTL

-385 EIAKIKAARPTY
+385 EIVKLKAARPTY

-419 SEGIEEAVN
+419 SEGVEEAVN
-428 YIAQQEGTHFG
+428 YIAQQEGIHFG
-439 KVLLNKESGSKDTGW
+439 KVLLNKESDSKDTGW

-464 RMKQYVQAPEL
+464 RMKQYIQAPEL

-545 YQENLAK
+545 YQENLVK
-552 IKSGVDIYNSTEDNE
+552 IKSGIDIYNSTEDNE

-593 RAMNNGNLNML
+593 RAMNNGNLDML

-619 QGLFNDDKNNKPKEQ
+619 QGLFEDDNNNNKPKEQ

-653 EKAYDE
+653 ERAYDE

-673 KGIKDMPIEYMQIMA
+673 KGIKNIPIEYMQIMA

-706 PINKRIAEIKKQ
+706 PINKRIAEIKNQ

-750 QLLKDESKSL
+750 QLLKDKSKSL

-770 KNIDNIEKQLNDEE
+770 NNIDNIEKQLNDEE

-800 GKAIQSKEDED
+800 GKAIQSKKDED

-847 SRKTINEN
+847 SRKTINED

-871 NDLKEISP
+871 DDLKKISP

-924 RDAINQANDTIQK
+924 RDSINQADDTIQK
-937 LYKKHKDV
+937 LYKKHKDI

-957 SSKHETLSD
+957 SSKHEALSD

-984 YNSNLVDLLEAKF
+984 YNANLTDLLEARF
-997 DLQDAI
+997 NLQDAI
-1003 EASQEVQ
+1003 EVQQEVQ
-1010 DDENTTSNEEKEETK
+1010 DDESITPDEEKEETK
-1025 PESKSE
+1025 SKP
-1031 SEPETRVNSTI
+1031 EPETRVDSTI
-1042 IQNPST
+1042 IQNPPT

-1061 PQEMPISQKNDQLSN
+1061 PQKTPTGQKNGQLSN

-1090 LNTTITIDKDGKATL
+1090 LNTTITIDKDGKAIL
-1105 GDKNGKNIITQLDDD
+1105 GDKNGKNITTQLDDD
-1120 NNNIIVINDDES
+1120 DNNIIVINDDES

-1160 KDTNSIHKG
+1160 KNTNSIHKG

-1186 QNNNNGST
+1186 QSNNST
-1194 ETPQVS
+1194 TKTPQVS

-1208 KTQGTQAQGTQGTQD
+1208 KTQDTQGTKAQG

-1229 SLPKTKNVDPVPDL
+1229 NLPKTKNVDPVPDL

-1263 NNHNINLDDYAK
+1263 NNHDINLDDYAK

-1283 KGLDRTIV
+1283 KGLNRTIV

-1308 IRKKLASTM
+1308 IRKKLAITM

-1377 YINETTSDTNIASF
+1377 YINETTSNNNIANF

-1408 FITMDETEID
+1408 FITMDEIEID

-1580 KEYTHSLASDET
+1580 KEYTHSLVSDET
-1592 LLNGLVKL
+1592 LLNGLIKL

-1736 TSDKEISK
+1736 TSDKETSK

-1819 TVFQFYKYT
+1819 TVFQFYKYA
-1828 NNSNTTHS
+1828 NNSNSTHS
-1836 SLVRLKQNDGKWIN
+1836 SYIRLKQNDGKWIN

-1961 EETKQVKSSKPIQVT
+1961 EETKQVKPSKPVQVT

-1984 DILKSY
+1984 DILKSD

-2029 FNDIEGNEDINA
+2029 FNDIEGNEKINA
-2041 QINIKTNIV
+2041 QINVKTNII

-2065 RAQAIRKLIHEQLHS
+2065 RSQAIRKLVHEQLHAKLHS

-2135 EDLDDNVAFEE
+2135 EDLDDDAAFEE

-2161 NNIETNETTG
+2161 NSIDTNETTG

-2186 KVFDWGVV
+2186 KVFGWDVR

-2207 NILNKDKTTK
+2207 NILDKDKTTK

-2232 NNQILENNAD
+2232 NNKILDNNAN
-2242 ENNQEETKSKNK
+2242 ENNQEETKSKNQIK
-2254 IEDDN
+2254 DDN
-2259 NQIKEFGKNN
+2259 NQIKEFGNTDTFDDFDDDF
-2269 SRRFRGKFRSRI
+2269 SELADSRI
-2281 TELSNNT
+2281 TELSND
-2288 NTYNEEEQNIISEA
+2288 NTYSEEEQNIINEA

-2309 KALNGKKS
+2309 KTPNGKKS

-2338 WEQIAY
+2338 WE
-2344 DNARLNSIPN
+2344 NN
-2354 LRKIN
+2354 
-2359 VDSFLKKVDDRL
+2359 
-2371 EKDWITTGYLNR
+2371 
-2383 ESVEV
+2383 
-2388 IKKLFDLSKT
+2388 
-2398 QLYQGDIKEKGLSF
+2398 
-2412 YTGAIV
+2412 
-2418 LNTMPIEEAAK
+2418 
-2429 VFVHE
+2429 
-2434 ILHSYTTY
+2434 
-2442 AYDTDATF
+2442 
-2450 RKEIDKYHKIAL
+2450 
-2462 NHDSGFSKDVYEF
+2462 
-2475 MANTLEPYHMATLL
+2475 
-2489 EIPSENNGSNLLK
+2489 PSE
-2502 DIINS
+2502 
-2507 LVRYIR
+2507 
-2513 NFFRAYETNK
+2513 A
-2523 KRTLFHDI
+2523 
-2531 IETIYNHK
+2531 
-2539 RNNSESIN
+2539 
-2547 DVSKVVDENGE
+2547 SKVVDENGE

-2563 HGSDF
+2563 RAGEIN
-2568 ENDATKKGDWSKNAL
+2568 ENGTLKTRYKAYYFTPSKGMAEQ
-2583 PYATYFSVKPY
+2583 YAK
-2594 AENTLPYYYSAFLNI
+2594 
-2609 RNPKYDHYNLT
+2609 
-2620 EDAIQSEDV
+2620 QEDV
-2629 FNKFIIK
+2629 PIHSFFLKANSINNIIN
-2636 EGFDGAIT
+2636 GARPIIRSDGAKVPKR
-2644 GNENIN
+2644 GLFEMPWSNEDVSI
-2650 RAIDA
+2650 ILEG
-2655 KEIVVTNPNQI
+2655 KEAAYSDGEYLISNSNQI

>member
-54 YQGAEKNGVI
+54 YQSAEKNGVI

-132 TGITDGDYT
+132 TGINDGDYT

-178 WWFSNMPSIVSSIS
+178 WWFSNMPSIVSSVS

-276 QTYSDTYQDIRST
+276 QTYSDTYQDIRGT

-316 NNKDNV
+316 NDKDDV

-341 VIFDVVQMYTL
+341 VVFDVVQMYTL
-352 RNAWKGFKNANENP
+352 RNAWKGFKNANEDP

-385 EIAKIKAARPTY
+385 EIAKLKAARPTY

-419 SEGIEEAVN
+419 SEGVEEAVN

-439 KVLLNKESGSKDTGW
+439 KVLLNKESDSKDTGW

-536 EARGLDFKT
+536 EARSLDFKT

-552 IKSGVDIYNSTEDNE
+552 IKSGIDIYNSTENNE

-593 RAMNNGNLNML
+593 RAMNNGNLDML

-653 EKAYDE
+653 ERAYDE

-666 AAANMSR
+666 ATANMSR

-706 PINKRIAEIKKQ
+706 PINKRIAEIKDLVK
-718 FEDSL
+718 DYL
-723 DKNLDYDHAVK
+723 DENLNYDRAVK

-760 TNQIAIKRIN
+760 TNQIAINRIN
-770 KNIDNIEKQLNDEE
+770 NNIDNVEKQLNDEE
-784 LVYANFIGL
+784 LVYANFMGL
-793 QYKFDEK
+793 RYKFNEK
-800 GKAIQSKEDED
+800 GKAIKSEKDED

-847 SRKTINEN
+847 SRKTINED

-893 RKDNINSEITRTVKQ
+893 RKANINSEITRTVKQ

-937 LYKKHKDV
+937 LYKKHKDI

-957 SSKHETLSD
+957 SSKHEALSD
-966 EENNAL
+966 EENNVL

-984 YNSNLVDLLEAKF
+984 YNANLVDLLEEKF

-1010 DDENTTSNEEKEETK
+1010 DDESVTTDEEKEETK
-1025 PESKSE
+1025 PESEPE
-1031 SEPETRVNSTI
+1031 SEPETRVDSTI

-1061 PQEMPISQKNDQLSN
+1061 PQETPTGQKNDQLSN

-1090 LNTTITIDKDGKATL
+1090 LNTTITIDKNGKATL
-1105 GDKNGKNIITQLDDD
+1105 GDKNGKNITTQLDDD
-1120 NNNIIVINDDES
+1120 DNNIIIINDDES

-1177 DSQQDQDNN
+1177 DSQQDQDNS
-1186 QNNNNGST
+1186 QDNNGTT

-1208 KTQGTQAQGTQGTQD
+1208 KTKDTQVQSTQGTQV
-1223 TQAKNT
+1223 KNT
-1229 SLPKTKNVDPVPDL
+1229 NLPKTKNVDPVPNL
-1243 TPDSSTIEIEAIGA
+1243 TTDSFTIYLEVIGI
-1257 CQTAFR
+1257 CQTTIR
-1263 NNHNINLDDYAK
+1263 NNPNINLDDYAK

-1296 NAVDINKRTIER
+1296 DAVDVNKRTIER

-1322 EYVLQSAITELSNNN
+1322 EYVLQSSITELSNN

-1361 TLLNN
+1361 ILLNN

-1549 IYELAFEKVSK
+1549 IYELAFEKVNK

-1661 KVKNSDELPIAS
+1661 KVKNSDELPIVS

-1681 TKVTKIGIGGLQKI
+1681 TKITKIGIGGLQKI

-1736 TSDKEISK
+1736 TSDKETSK
-1744 DAKELITAIKN
+1744 DAKELIIAIKN

-1961 EETKQVKSSKPIQVT
+1961 EETKQVKPSKPVQVT

-1984 DILKSY
+1984 DILKSD

-2041 QINIKTNIV
+2041 QINVKTNIV
-2050 TVGKKWVDLFKNPNT
+2050 TIGKKWVDLFKNPNT

-2135 EDLDDNVAFEE
+2135 EDLDDDVAFEE

-2207 NILNKDKTTK
+2207 NILDKDKTTK
-2217 NNVENNDSQSNNVED
+2217 NNVKNNDSKSNNVKD
-2232 NNQILENNAD
+2232 NNQTLDNNAD
-2242 ENNQEETKSKNK
+2242 ENNQEKTESKNQ

-2269 SRRFRGKFRSRI
+2269 SRRFRGKFKSRI
-2281 TELSNNT
+2281 TELSNDT
-2288 NTYNEEEQNIISEA
+2288 NTYSEEEQNIINEA

-2309 KALNGKKS
+2309 KAPNGKKS

-2338 WEQIAY
+2338 WE
-2344 DNARLNSIPN
+2344 NN
-2354 LRKIN
+2354 
-2359 VDSFLKKVDDRL
+2359 
-2371 EKDWITTGYLNR
+2371 
-2383 ESVEV
+2383 
-2388 IKKLFDLSKT
+2388 
-2398 QLYQGDIKEKGLSF
+2398 
-2412 YTGAIV
+2412 
-2418 LNTMPIEEAAK
+2418 
-2429 VFVHE
+2429 
-2434 ILHSYTTY
+2434 
-2442 AYDTDATF
+2442 
-2450 RKEIDKYHKIAL
+2450 
-2462 NHDSGFSKDVYEF
+2462 
-2475 MANTLEPYHMATLL
+2475 
-2489 EIPSENNGSNLLK
+2489 PSE
-2502 DIINS
+2502 
-2507 LVRYIR
+2507 
-2513 NFFRAYETNK
+2513 A
-2523 KRTLFHDI
+2523 
-2531 IETIYNHK
+2531 
-2539 RNNSESIN
+2539 
-2547 DVSKVVDENGE
+2547 SKVVDENGE

-2563 HGSDF
+2563 HR
-2568 ENDATKKGDWSKNAL
+2568 TKEINIPIFDRKKVQHYGFW
-2583 PYATYFSVKPY
+2583 FSVDKDY
-2594 AENTLPYYYSAFLNI
+2594 YTKNKSNRSNFNTIAAFLNI
-2609 RNPKYDHYNLT
+2609 RTPNIISHRDFGNAVDGSEGQNLDNTKYDGWITKDFFEAESPDDWDYAMKMQ
-2620 EDAIQSEDV
+2620 EQGIDIDKKV
-2629 FNKFIIK
+2629 FVM
-2636 EGFDGAIT
+2636 A
-2644 GNENIN
+2644 
-2650 RAIDA
+2650 
-2655 KEIVVTNPNQI
+2655 TNPNQI

-2675 FSKDDNNIYHS
+2675 FSKDDNNVYHS
-2686 RITEIK
+2686 KITEIK

>member
-29 EYITVTDFSQLPSGS
+29 KYITVTDFSQLPSGS

-54 YQGAEKNGVI
+54 YQGAEKNGI
-64 LGDYDDW
+64 IFGDYDDW

-99 EKATNSILQTIGS
+99 EKATNGILQTIGS

-269 ENYQEAR
+269 ENYQEAS
-276 QTYSDTYQDIRST
+276 QTYSDTYQDIRGT
-289 IHEMDDKQYAKFIK
+289 IHEMDNKQYTKFIK

-316 NNKDNV
+316 NNRDDV

-341 VIFDVVQMYTL
+341 VVFDVVQMYTL
-352 RNAWKGFKNANENP
+352 RNAWKGLKNAHEDP

-385 EIAKIKAARPTY
+385 EIAKLKAARPIY

-419 SEGIEEAVN
+419 SEGVEEAVN

-439 KVLLNKESGSKDTGW
+439 KVLLNKESDSKDTGW
-454 AASMSKFFDP
+454 VASMSKFFDP

-536 EARGLDFKT
+536 EARSLDFKT
-545 YQENLAK
+545 YQENLTK
-552 IKSGVDIYNSTEDNE
+552 IKSGIDIYNSTEDNE

-604 KAYINDDNFREAIVE
+604 KAYINDDNFREAIIE
-619 QGLFNDDKNNKPKEQ
+619 QGLFKDDKNDNKPKEQ

-653 EKAYDE
+653 ERAYDE

-666 AAANMSR
+666 ATANMSR

-750 QLLKDESKSL
+750 QLLKDKSKSL

-770 KNIDNIEKQLNDEE
+770 NNIDNIEKQLNDEE

-800 GKAIQSKEDED
+800 GKAIQSKKDED
-811 LQLAFAYRDAQIVD
+811 LQLAFVYRDAQIVD
-825 KLNDGKTSKSINIP
+825 KLNDGKTSKNINIP

-847 SRKTINEN
+847 SKKTINEN

-893 RKDNINSEITRTVKQ
+893 RKDNVNSEITRTVKQ

-924 RDAINQANDTIQK
+924 RDAINQADDTIQK
-937 LYKKHKDV
+937 LYKKHKDI

-957 SSKHETLSD
+957 SSKHEALSD
-966 EENNAL
+966 EENSAL

-984 YNSNLVDLLEAKF
+984 YNANLADLLEAKF

-1025 PESKSE
+1025 SK
-1031 SEPETRVNSTI
+1031 SEPETKVDSTI
-1042 IQNPST
+1042 IQKPST

-1061 PQEMPISQKNDQLSN
+1061 PQETLTSQKNGQLSN
-1076 NKIKQDLPQNGRMM
+1076 NKIKQELPQNGRMM
-1090 LNTTITIDKDGKATL
+1090 LDTTITIDKNGKVTL
-1105 GDKNGKNIITQLDDD
+1105 GDKNGKKITTQLDDD
-1120 NNNIIVINDDES
+1120 NNNIIIINNDES

-1139 DNIGDVNL
+1139 DNIGDINL

-1160 KDTNSIHKG
+1160 KDTNIIHKG

-1186 QNNNNGST
+1186 QDNNNDST
-1194 ETPQVS
+1194 GTPQVS
-1200 STGEQTAN
+1200 STGEQIASKTQDTQVQD
-1208 KTQGTQAQGTQGTQD
+1208 TQGTQT
-1223 TQAKNT
+1223 KNT
-1229 SLPKTKNVDPVPDL
+1229 NLPKTKNIDPVPNL
-1243 TPDSSTIEIEAIGA
+1243 TTDGSTIELEAIGA

-1263 NNHNINLDDYAK
+1263 NNHDINLDDYAK

-1296 NAVDINKRTIER
+1296 NAVAINKRIIER
-1308 IRKKLASTM
+1308 IRKKLTSTM

-1322 EYVLQSAITELSNNN
+1322 EYVLQSAITELGNN
-1337 NPFTND
+1337 NPFTNN

-1361 TLLNN
+1361 ALLNN

-1377 YINETTSDTNIASF
+1377 YINETTSDSNIATF

-1408 FITMDETEID
+1408 FITMDEIEID

-1489 NKNRV
+1489 NKNRI
-1494 VGRLPIPT
+1494 VGRLPIP
-1502 IDASTG
+1502 IIEPSTG

-1533 KWIKGTNEA
+1533 EWIKGTNKDSE
-1542 SKELNNI
+1542 ELNNI

-1575 IINAK
+1575 IIKAK

-1639 RNGKVKITVDD
+1639 RNGKVKVTVDD

-1673 KAIAGGLN
+1673 KAIAGKLN
-1681 TKVTKIGIGGLQKI
+1681 TKVTKIGIGGLQRI

-1736 TSDKEISK
+1736 TSDKEIGK
-1744 DAKELITAIKN
+1744 DVKELMTAIKSH
-1755 EIAKLLNNYANNDT
+1755 IAKLLNNYATIST

-1775 EALKNFLIKA
+1775 DAIKDFLIKT
-1785 FSYKNNSTL
+1785 FSGKNNSTL
-1794 FNGVVVTINPR
+1794 FNGVLVTVKPD
-1805 GINESISISIPGTS
+1805 GENESVSISIPGTS
-1819 TVFQFYKYT
+1819 TVFQFYKYANRST
-1828 NNSNTTHS
+1828 INHS
-1836 SLVRLKQNDGKWIN
+1836 SVVRLKQNNNKWIN
-1850 ESFNSEKTIKY
+1850 KSFNDEETIKY

-1870 FKFDYAYIL
+1870 FRFDYAYIL
-1879 SDNSDITI
+1879 SDNSDITLR
-1887 KGIATRNNGKFEI
+1887 GIATRNNGKFEI

-1918 NNLVRLNTKPSKD
+1918 NDLVRLNTKPSKD
-1931 GKTNFKRVS
+1931 GKTNFKRIS

-1946 QVLEIKIEKDTSSPV
+1946 QVLEIKIEKDISSPV

-1984 DILKSY
+1984 DILKSD

-2004 YKDNNILSTFKT
+2004 YEDDNILSSFKT
-2016 LHLLPENLIFDEK
+2016 LHLLPENIIFDEK
-2029 FNDIEGNEDINA
+2029 FNDIEGNEEINA
-2041 QINIKTNIV
+2041 QINVKTNIV
-2050 TVGKKWVDLFKNPNT
+2050 IVGKKWVDLFKNPNT
-2065 RAQAIRKLIHEQLHS
+2065 RSQAIRKLVHEQLHAKLHS

-2135 EDLDDNVAFEE
+2135 EDLDDDTAFEE

-2161 NNIETNETTG
+2161 NSIDTNETTG

-2186 KVFDWGVV
+2186 KVFGWDVR

-2207 NILNKDKTTK
+2207 NILDKNKTTK
-2217 NNVENNDSQSNNVED
+2217 NNVENNYSQSNNVED
-2232 NNQILENNAD
+2232 NNQILDNNAD

-2259 NQIKEFGKNN
+2259 NQNKEFGKNN
-2269 SRRFRGKFRSRI
+2269 SRRFRGKFKSEI
-2281 TELSNNT
+2281 TEINN
-2288 NTYNEEEQNIISEA
+2288 
-2302 KQNGTFM
+2302 
-2309 KALNGKKS
+2309 
-2317 NLTERQWIQVRT
+2317 
-2329 KAFKDWFGD
+2329 
-2338 WEQIAY
+2338 
-2344 DNARLNSIPN
+2344 
-2354 LRKIN
+2354 
-2359 VDSFLKKVDDRL
+2359 
-2371 EKDWITTGYLNR
+2371 
-2383 ESVEV
+2383 
-2388 IKKLFDLSKT
+2388 
-2398 QLYQGDIKEKGLSF
+2398 
-2412 YTGAIV
+2412 
-2418 LNTMPIEEAAK
+2418 
-2429 VFVHE
+2429 
-2434 ILHSYTTY
+2434 
-2442 AYDTDATF
+2442 
-2450 RKEIDKYHKIAL
+2450 
-2462 NHDSGFSKDVYEF
+2462 
-2475 MANTLEPYHMATLL
+2475 
-2489 EIPSENNGSNLLK
+2489 
-2502 DIINS
+2502 
-2507 LVRYIR
+2507 
-2513 NFFRAYETNK
+2513 
-2523 KRTLFHDI
+2523 
-2531 IETIYNHK
+2531 
-2539 RNNSESIN
+2539 
-2547 DVSKVVDENGE
+2547 
-2558 PLVVY
+2558 
-2563 HGSDF
+2563 
-2568 ENDATKKGDWSKNAL
+2568 
-2583 PYATYFSVKPY
+2583 
-2594 AENTLPYYYSAFLNI
+2594 
-2609 RNPKYDHYNLT
+2609 
-2620 EDAIQSEDV
+2620 
-2629 FNKFIIK
+2629 
-2636 EGFDGAIT
+2636 
-2644 GNENIN
+2644 
-2650 RAIDA
+2650 
-2655 KEIVVTNPNQI
+2655 
-2666 KSATDNNGN
+2666 DNNV
-2675 FSKDDNNIYHS
+2675 YHS

-2698 DFIDSLPTSVRAKTA
+2698 DFINSLPTSVRAKTT

-2720 LKMSCR
+2720 LKMSCK

>member
-44 TTGTALTDVA
+44 TTGTALTDIA
-54 YQGAEKNGVI
+54 YQSAEKNGVI

-99 EKATNSILQTIGS
+99 EKATNGILQTIGS

-276 QTYSDTYQDIRST
+276 QTYSDTYQDIRGT

-316 NNKDNV
+316 NNKDDV

-341 VIFDVVQMYTL
+341 VVFDVVQMYTL

-385 EIAKIKAARPTY
+385 EIAKLKAARPTY

-419 SEGIEEAVN
+419 SEGVEEAVN
-428 YIAQQEGTHFG
+428 YIAQQEGIHFG
-439 KVLLNKESGSKDTGW
+439 KVLLNKELDSKDTGW
-454 AASMSKFFDP
+454 TASMSKFFDP

-481 GVMGGVV
+481 GIMGGVV

-536 EARGLDFKT
+536 EARGLDFKD

-552 IKSGVDIYNSTEDNE
+552 INSGIDIYNSTENNE

-604 KAYINDDNFREAIVE
+604 KAYINDDNFREAIIE
-619 QGLFNDDKNNKPKEQ
+619 QGLFEDDKNNSKPKEQ
-634 LLQEAR
+634 LLQEAK

-653 EKAYDE
+653 ERAYDE

-666 AAANMSR
+666 AAANMSK
-673 KGIKDMPIEYMQIMA
+673 KGIKNIPIEYMQIMA

-706 PINKRIAEIKKQ
+706 PINKRIAEIKNQ
-718 FEDSL
+718 FENSL

-750 QLLKDESKSL
+750 QLLKDKSKSL

-770 KNIDNIEKQLNDEE
+770 NNIDNIEKQLNDEE

-800 GKAIQSKEDED
+800 GKVIQSKKDED

-839 GLEFLSER
+839 GLEFISER

-871 NDLKEISP
+871 DDLKKISP

-937 LYKKHKDV
+937 LYKKHKDI

-957 SSKHETLSD
+957 SSKHEALSD

-984 YNSNLVDLLEAKF
+984 YNTNFVDLIEAKF

-1003 EASQEVQ
+1003 EAQQEVQ
-1010 DDENTTSNEEKEETK
+1010 DDESVTSDEEKEETK
-1025 PESKSE
+1025 PESKSKP
-1031 SEPETRVNSTI
+1031 EPETRVDSTI
-1042 IQNPST
+1042 IQNPSI
-1048 EPQQQQPINQSPQ
+1048 EPQQQQPINQSQQ
-1061 PQEMPISQKNDQLSN
+1061 PPETPTGQKNDQLSN

-1090 LNTTITIDKDGKATL
+1090 LNTTITIDKNGKATL
-1105 GDKNGKNIITQLDDD
+1105 GDKNGKNITTQLDDD
-1120 NNNIIVINDDES
+1120 DNNIIVINDDES

-1139 DNIGDVNL
+1139 DNIEDIDL

-1160 KDTNSIHKG
+1160 KNTNNIHKG

-1186 QNNNNGST
+1186 QNNNSTT

-1208 KTQGTQAQGTQGTQD
+1208 KAQG

-1229 SLPKTKNVDPVPDL
+1229 NLPKTKNVDPVPDL

-1263 NNHNINLDDYAK
+1263 NNHDINLDDYAK

-1296 NAVDINKRTIER
+1296 NAVNINKRTIER

-1322 EYVLQSAITELSNNN
+1322 EYVLQSAITEVSNN

-1377 YINETTSDTNIASF
+1377 YINETISNNNIATF

-1453 TLTKQER
+1453 TLTKKER

-1472 DDELKVKQ
+1472 DDKLKVKQ
-1480 IDDKLYLYD
+1480 INDKLYLYD

-1522 ENYSNLKNLFI
+1522 ENYSKLKNLFI

-1549 IYELAFEKVSK
+1549 IYELAFEKISK
-1560 ERKLELLDKFSKNNE
+1560 ERKLELLDKFSKNSE

-1722 KSKRPAFVQAFPVK
+1722 KSKRPVFVQAFPVK
-1736 TSDKEISK
+1736 TSDKETNK

-1819 TVFQFYKYT
+1819 TVFQFYKYA
-1828 NNSNTTHS
+1828 NNSNSTHS
-1836 SLVRLKQNDGKWIN
+1836 SYIRLKQNDGKWIN

-1984 DILKSY
+1984 DILKSD

-2065 RAQAIRKLIHEQLHS
+2065 RSQAIRKLVHEQLHAKLHS

-2094 IYQEFKDNL
+2094 IYQEFKDNI

-2115 REENNISKEDADKY
+2115 RKENNISKEDADKY

-2135 EDLDDNVAFEE
+2135 EDLDDDAAFEE

-2161 NNIETNETTG
+2161 NSIDTNETTG

-2186 KVFDWGVV
+2186 KVFGWDVR

-2207 NILNKDKTTK
+2207 NILNKNKTTK

-2232 NNQILENNAD
+2232 NNQILNNNAN
-2242 ENNQEETKSKNK
+2242 ENNQEETESKNK

-2259 NQIKEFGKNN
+2259 NQIKEFGNTDT
-2269 SRRFRGKFRSRI
+2269 SDDFDDDFSELADSRI
-2281 TELSNNT
+2281 TELSND
-2288 NTYNEEEQNIISEA
+2288 NTYSEEEQNIISKA

-2309 KALNGKKS
+2309 KAPNGKKS

-2329 KAFKDWFGD
+2329 KAFKDWFGYWD
-2338 WEQIAY
+2338 TA
-2344 DNARLNSIPN
+2344 NN
-2354 LRKIN
+2354 LLAN
-2359 VDSFLKKVDDRL
+2359 LDKVDKSLVDVEQHYKPWRKDKTKGNDTLRIYLKDHSKGYFELVKDHEFGMYSVHFKTAREGGKYNSDATISTKEDRKTL
-2371 EKDWITTGYLNR
+2371 FKELVKLIPEGAQISTWGEISEDGIKGLNNVGR
-2383 ESVEV
+2383 DFTKVGEREV
-2388 IKKLFDLSKT
+2388 IKKSDGSKVNIPI
-2398 QLYQGDIKEKGLSF
+2398 YKKG
-2412 YTGAIV
+2412 
-2418 LNTMPIEEAAK
+2418 
-2429 VFVHE
+2429 
-2434 ILHSYTTY
+2434 
-2442 AYDTDATF
+2442 
-2450 RKEIDKYHKIAL
+2450 
-2462 NHDSGFSKDVYEF
+2462 
-2475 MANTLEPYHMATLL
+2475 
-2489 EIPSENNGSNLLK
+2489 
-2502 DIINS
+2502 
-2507 LVRYIR
+2507 
-2513 NFFRAYETNK
+2513 
-2523 KRTLFHDI
+2523 
-2531 IETIYNHK
+2531 
-2539 RNNSESIN
+2539 ES
-2547 DVSKVVDENGE
+2547 VSKVVDENGE

-2563 HGSDF
+2563 HNSNADINIFDKNKIGTNGSSEGGLF
-2568 ENDATKKGDWSKNAL
+2568 GKGF
-2583 PYATYFSVKPY
+2583 YFSTNKDYNNIFGNKEY
-2594 AENTLPYYYSAFLNI
+2594 AVFLNI
-2609 RNPKYDHYNLT
+2609 KNPITDERTIKEIQAFEPSIDIIKNAYNKDGLIGT
-2620 EDAIQSEDV
+2620 
-2629 FNKFIIK
+2629 NKF
-2636 EGFDGAIT
+2636 
-2644 GNENIN
+2644 ENN
-2650 RAIDA
+2650 TV
-2655 KEIVVTNPNQI
+2655 EYVVYSSNQI
-2666 KSATDNNGN
+2666 KSAIDNNGN

-2692 RTPNMF
+2692 RTSNMF
-2698 DFIDSLPTSVRAKTA
+2698 DFIDSLPTSIRAKIT

>member
-1 MDVTGIFNAGG
+1 MF
-12 VLVKNPNYSKSK
+12 
-24 KNTQP
+24 
-29 EYITVTDFSQLPSGS
+29 
-44 TTGTALTDVA
+44 
-54 YQGAEKNGVI
+54 
-64 LGDYDDW
+64 
-71 KKYINHGITP
+71 
-81 NSIEQNLDIQLAN
+81 
-94 NQSFL
+94 
-99 EKATNSILQTIGS
+99 
-112 ELVLGSIKG
+112 
-121 FSDILD
+121 
-127 LAGQI
+127 
-132 TGITDGDYT
+132 
-141 NPVSKFLEEK
+141 
-151 QEEFKEWAPV
+151 
-161 FVDPN
+161 
-166 KHLSNGGLLDSG
+166 
-178 WWFSNMPSIVSSIS
+178 
-192 LMLPGF
+192 
-198 AATRLGSAIGKA
+198 
-210 TKLTSFTRNAVRT
+210 
-223 LSGAEKAIK
+223 
-232 AGNNLNTFQRV
+232 
-243 LNSEATAKKVGL
+243 
-255 FLENGT
+255 
-261 TAVLSRAA
+261 
-269 ENYQEAR
+269 
-276 QTYSDTYQDIRST
+276 
-289 IHEMDDKQYAKFIK
+289 
-303 DNEQLLNDKKADL
+303 
-316 NNKDNV
+316 
-322 AKAIASAAADRT
+322 
-334 FQMDWAN
+334 
-341 VIFDVVQMYTL
+341 
-352 RNAWKGFKNANENP
+352 
-366 IKIKRA
+366 
-372 NKDAAKY
+372 
-379 LGKSKE
+379 
-385 EIAKIKAARPTY
+385 
-397 KKAGEWAM
+397 
-405 DNLYGSTA
+405 
-413 VVASEL
+413 
-419 SEGIEEAVN
+419 
-428 YIAQQEGTHFG
+428 
-439 KVLLNKESGSKDTGW
+439 
-454 AASMSKFFDP
+454 
-464 RMKQYVQAPEL
+464 
-475 WDSAFW
+475 
-481 GVMGGVV
+481 
-488 FQKLGSQF
+488 
-496 NRIKQKLTED
+496 
-506 KSEANEKSKESLP
+506 
-519 WYKLDDL
+519 
-526 PETKRRLSEI
+526 
-536 EARGLDFKT
+536 
-545 YQENLAK
+545 
-552 IKSGVDIYNSTEDNE
+552 
-567 IKFDTKEEQEAAA
+567 
-580 TKLKNEYIAKMTL
+580 
-593 RAMNNGNLNML
+593 
-604 KAYINDDNFREAIVE
+604 
-619 QGLFNDDKNNKPKEQ
+619 
-634 LLQEAR
+634 
-640 QYTDDALNIIDKV
+640 
-653 EKAYDE
+653 
-659 ELVAINA
+659 
-666 AAANMSR
+666 
-673 KGIKDMPIEYMQIMA
+673 
-688 VNNVKSRL
+688 
-696 EKENI
+696 
-701 DTELA
+701 
-706 PINKRIAEIKKQ
+706 
-718 FEDSL
+718 
-723 DKNLDYDHAVK
+723 
-734 VGILT
+734 
-739 EQLGTLYATKR
+739 
-750 QLLKDESKSL
+750 
-760 TNQIAIKRIN
+760 
-770 KNIDNIEKQLNDEE
+770 
-784 LVYANFIGL
+784 
-793 QYKFDEK
+793 
-800 GKAIQSKEDED
+800 
-811 LQLAFAYRDAQIVD
+811 
-825 KLNDGKTSKSINIP
+825 
-839 GLEFLSER
+839 
-847 SRKTINEN
+847 
-855 AIGKY
+855 
-860 KTFESDTKTIW
+860 
-871 NDLKEISP
+871 
-879 ELNTYLQLKTLLEL
+879 
-893 RKDNINSEITRTVKQ
+893 
-908 VEEEANS
+908 
-915 LHNTMNEAR
+915 
-924 RDAINQANDTIQK
+924 
-937 LYKKHKDV
+937 
-945 IKEAIYNRVNNI
+945 
-957 SSKHETLSD
+957 
-966 EENNAL
+966 
-972 NNALEILDLTKS
+972 
-984 YNSNLVDLLEAKF
+984 
-997 DLQDAI
+997 
-1003 EASQEVQ
+1003 
-1010 DDENTTSNEEKEETK
+1010 
-1025 PESKSE
+1025 
-1031 SEPETRVNSTI
+1031 
-1042 IQNPST
+1042 
-1048 EPQQQQPINQSPQ
+1048 
-1061 PQEMPISQKNDQLSN
+1061 
-1076 NKIKQDLPQNGRMM
+1076 
-1090 LNTTITIDKDGKATL
+1090 NTTITIDKDGKATL
-1105 GDKNGKNIITQLDDD
+1105 GDKNGKNITTQLDDD
-1120 NNNIIVINDDES
+1120 DNNIIVINDDES

-1147 TRPLKVESNPYID
+1147 TRPLQVESNPYID

-1186 QNNNNGST
+1186 QNNNGAT

-1200 STGEQTAN
+1200 STVEQTAN
-1208 KTQGTQAQGTQGTQD
+1208 KTQDTQAQSTQG

-1229 SLPKTKNVDPVPDL
+1229 NLPKTKNVDPVPNL
-1243 TPDSSTIEIEAIGA
+1243 TTDSFTIYLEVISA
-1257 CQTAFR
+1257 CQTTIR
-1263 NNHNINLDDYAK
+1263 NNPDINLDDYAK

-1322 EYVLQSAITELSNNN
+1322 EYVLQSSITELSNN

-1453 TLTKQER
+1453 TLTKKER

-1522 ENYSNLKNLFI
+1522 ENYSKLKNLFI
-1533 KWIKGTNEA
+1533 KWIKGTNKA
-1542 SKELNNI
+1542 SEELNNI

-1560 ERKLELLDKFSKNNE
+1560 ERKLELLDKFSKNSE

-1580 KEYTHSLASDET
+1580 KEYTHSLVSDET

-1850 ESFNSEKTIKY
+1850 ESFNSEKTINY

-1961 EETKQVKSSKPIQVT
+1961 EETKQVKPSKPIKVT

-1984 DILKSY
+1984 DILKSD
-1990 DKNINKAEAIIRLV
+1990 DKNINKAEAIIKLV

-2041 QINIKTNIV
+2041 QINIKINIV

-2065 RAQAIRKLIHEQLHS
+2065 RAQAIRKLIHEQLHAKLHS

-2089 RSAQA
+2089 RSAQE

-2115 REENNISKEDADKY
+2115 RKENNISKEDADKY

-2135 EDLDDNVAFEE
+2135 EDLDDDVAFEE

-2161 NNIETNETTG
+2161 NNIDTNETIG
-2171 SKRKNMFQ
+2171 PKRKNMFQ

-2186 KVFDWGVV
+2186 KVFGWDVR

-2207 NILNKDKTTK
+2207 NILDKDKTTK
-2217 NNVENNDSQSNNVED
+2217 NNVENNDSQSNNVKD
-2232 NNQILENNAD
+2232 NNQILDNNAN
-2242 ENNQEETKSKNK
+2242 ENNQEKTESKNK
-2254 IEDDN
+2254 IEDTN
-2259 NQIKEFGKNN
+2259 EQIKEFGNTDTSDDFDDDFSELADSK
-2269 SRRFRGKFRSRI
+2269 I
-2281 TELSNNT
+2281 TEISND
-2288 NTYNEEEQNIISEA
+2288 NTYSEEEQNIINEA
-2302 KQNGTFM
+2302 KQNGTCM
-2309 KALNGKKS
+2309 KAPNGKKS

-2338 WEQIAY
+2338 WENDPA
-2344 DNARLNSIPN
+2344 NA
-2354 LRKIN
+2354 
-2359 VDSFLKKVDDRL
+2359 
-2371 EKDWITTGYLNR
+2371 
-2383 ESVEV
+2383 
-2388 IKKLFDLSKT
+2388 SK
-2398 QLYQGDIKEKGLSF
+2398 G
-2412 YTGAIV
+2412 
-2418 LNTMPIEEAAK
+2418 
-2429 VFVHE
+2429 
-2434 ILHSYTTY
+2434 
-2442 AYDTDATF
+2442 
-2450 RKEIDKYHKIAL
+2450 
-2462 NHDSGFSKDVYEF
+2462 
-2475 MANTLEPYHMATLL
+2475 
-2489 EIPSENNGSNLLK
+2489 
-2502 DIINS
+2502 
-2507 LVRYIR
+2507 
-2513 NFFRAYETNK
+2513 
-2523 KRTLFHDI
+2523 
-2531 IETIYNHK
+2531 
-2539 RNNSESIN
+2539 
-2547 DVSKVVDENGE
+2547 VDENGE

-2563 HGSDF
+2563 HR
-2568 ENDATKKGDWSKNAL
+2568 TKEIDIPIFDRKKVQHYGFW
-2583 PYATYFSVKPY
+2583 FSVDKDY
-2594 AENTLPYYYSAFLNI
+2594 YTKNESNRSNFNTIAAFLNI
-2609 RNPKYDHYNLT
+2609 RTPNIISHRDFGNAVDGSEGQNLDNTKYDGWITKDFFEAESPDDWDYAM
-2620 EDAIQSEDV
+2620 EMQEQGIDIDKKVFVMAI
-2629 FNKFIIK
+2629 
-2636 EGFDGAIT
+2636 
-2644 GNENIN
+2644 
-2650 RAIDA
+2650 
-2655 KEIVVTNPNQI
+2655 NPNQI
-2666 KSATDNNGN
+2666 KSATDNNSN